1 MKTYKNMKSTG
12 NYFYVKKTELKS
24 DFTQIPNALFY
35 VDLSATEKLILAY
48 LLSNAESFRVTIYRI
63 AKSVGSDH
71 RTVKKALKKF
81 REMKLILPVTN
92 KAIAINI
99 NEIVRL
105 AAVTGDKENNNMNSP
120 NSAITDNNSNNGNSP
135 NSAITDNGTIT
146 NSNTPYKVVGQL
158 PLDSGKTTTNISGE
172 LPDNNINQQEIKEEK
187 QKKVSPSFSAV
198 DVAKEVDDYL
208 KSPSNFFYGHNQTLV
223 AKLYERYRVE
233 ISDKKITSIK
243 IFQLV
248 LYYHLLKITNSNTV
262 QELNQL
268 LSKSKL
274 TLSLTEISK
283 TVQLIATKKDINADY
298 KKEVYAVSDNPS
310 KVSNTD

>member
-1 MKTYKNMKSTG
+1 MKSTG

-35 VDLSATEKLILAY
+35 INLSATEKLILAY

-71 RTVKKALKKF
+71 RTIKKALKKF
-81 REMKLILPVTN
+81 RDMKLIHQVTD
-92 KAIAINI
+92 KTIAVNI
-99 NEIVRL
+99 NEILRL
-105 AAVTGDKENNNMNSP
+105 AAVPEDKDYNNWNLPNSTITNDDSINSNSP
-120 NSAITDNNSNNGNSP
+120 ISR
-135 NSAITDNGTIT
+135 ITDNGTPTHSNNPT
-146 NSNTPYKVVGQL
+146 NVVGQL
-158 PLDSGKTTTNISGE
+158 PLDSGNMITNIQGE
-172 LPDNNINQQEIKEEK
+172 LPDNNNKQQEIKEEK
-187 QKKVSPSFSAV
+187 QKEVSPSFSAT

-208 KSPSNFFYGHNQTLV
+208 KSPSKFFYGHNQTLV
-223 AKLYERYRVE
+223 TKLYERYRVE

-243 IFQLV
+243 IFQSV
-248 LYYHLLKITNSNTV
+248 LYYYLLRITNSNTV

-274 TLSLTEISK
+274 TLSLTDISK
-283 TVQLIATKKDINADY
+283 TVQLISTKKDINADY
-298 KKEVYAVSDNPS
+298 RKEVNAVNDNPS